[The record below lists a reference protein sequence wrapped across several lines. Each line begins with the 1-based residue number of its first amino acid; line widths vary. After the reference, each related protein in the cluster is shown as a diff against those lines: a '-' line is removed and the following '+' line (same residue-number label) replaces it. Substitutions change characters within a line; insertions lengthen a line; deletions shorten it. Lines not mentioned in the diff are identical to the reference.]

1 MLAAVDVRC
10 REALDAD
17 VAMWRADGRMR
28 YEETRFAVL
37 IDEAEPADLGAI
49 ALWVHQ
55 RQLAHDRARRTDE
68 AGGVLDSAAHVLAQ
82 RHRVSWPADVL
93 LRAGERLRSEVAV
106 RPWPYFRRLDLL
118 VAVAEE
124 STRQRGPDP
133 SATAVALWRWFA
145 GRTDVLY
152 SGNDVTRMRIRL
164 ERLLPAPPD
173 DPFRVLADDC
183 PLAHRLRRELAP
195 SLRRRDVADALRRY
209 GDPPDAP
216 GDIPSWRA
224 ASVDPVPYADVL
236 RNIGEI
242 ASAHRSS
249 VCRVVRRGRSVRRM
263 TWAEPPTLLLL
274 EGVLE
279 VLADVPEPWVDDVL
293 ADLATT
299 TMLVHPARRGRY
311 PLLLRY
317 AASALRRR
325 RTEAAKAHLRRLE
338 DDPDRYYVL
347 RGICHCPDR
356 RTCRHSRY

>member
-17 VAMWRADGRMR
+17 VAMRRAGVRMR
-28 YEETRFAVL
+28 YEQTRFAVL

-49 ALWVHQ
+49 ALWVHET
-55 RQLAHDRARRTDE
+55 RLAHHRTRRTDD
-68 AGGVLDSAAHVLAQ
+68 AGGVLDSAGYVLA
-82 RHRVSWPADVL
+82 HRYRASWPADVL

-106 RPWPYFRRLDLL
+106 RPGPYFRRLDLL

-133 SATAVALWRWFA
+133 SADALALWRWFA

-152 SGNDVTRMRIRL
+152 SGRDVARMRIRL

-173 DPFRVLADDC
+173 DPFRVF
-183 PLAHRLRRELAP
+183 
-195 SLRRRDVADALRRY
+195 
-209 GDPPDAP
+209 
-216 GDIPSWRA
+216 
-224 ASVDPVPYADVL
+224 ADVL
-236 RNIGEI
+236 RHIGET

-274 EGVLE
+274 DGVLE
-279 VLADVPEPWVDDVL
+279 VLVDVPEPWVDDLL

-299 TMLVHPARRGRY
+299 TMLVHPARGGRY
-311 PLLLRY
+311 PLLLRT

-325 RTEAAKAHLRRLE
+325 RTEAAKAHLARIEALL
-338 DDPDRYYVL
+338 VA
-347 RGICHCPDR
+347 
-356 RTCRHSRY
+356 